1 MRRVCGVAAEGL
13 HAPVPPSRQVS
24 CLAVLPNGSLACGT
38 YDEKV
43 IVIDMSGE
51 IKRSNA
57 LGGAVRA

>member
-1 MRRVCGVAAEGL
+1 M
-13 HAPVPPSRQVS
+13 PPSRQVLS
-24 CLAVLPNGSLACGT
+24 LAVLPNGLLACGT